1 MSLVTSVVF
10 NDVADLRTLTLPSH
24 TRDDGT
30 VVVAEAAVHV
40 PYVIERMFTLQA
52 PAGARRGEHAH
63 RLCSQFMVCV
73 SGVVDVTCDDGRTQ
87 RTFTLDRG
95 DRALLVPPTIWN
107 IVDFP
112 RSDSTLVVLCDR
124 RYEAHDYIRDYN
136 EFLTFR
142 KVTSR

>member
-1 MSLVTSVVF
+1 MNVITPAAFS
-10 NDVADLRTLTLPSH
+10 NVADLRTLTLPSH
-24 TRDDGT
+24 AREDGT
-30 VVVAEAAVHV
+30 LVVAEAAVHV

-52 PAGARRGEHAH
+52 PAGARRGQHAH
-63 RLCSQFMVCV
+63 KLCTQFMVCV
-73 SGVVDVTCDDGRTQ
+73 AGAVDVICDDGRSQ
-87 RTFTLDRG
+87 RTFSLDRG

-112 RSDSTLVVLCDR
+112 RPNSTLVVLCDR
-124 RYEAHDYIRDYN
+124 RYEAHDYIRDYD